1 MLKAK
6 YLVVFFLIFCCM
18 ALFLISCSK
27 SEEKNE
33 AQQKQ
38 NASTGN
44 EVELKEAEPED
55 EGITPELAEL
65 RIFYG
70 LMSDPLD
77 SEILLGDFYDGILEN
92 GLEVPEISKK
102 HMVIFS
108 PYNEKRIEIDF
119 QDLGD
124 NRIIAVGLEIP
135 GQISC
140 DNSMD
145 CLLFFMP
152 LLSRHAGLTEYYN
165 QKFSSTVRFK

>member
-1 MLKAK
+1 MKGK
-6 YLVVFFLIFCCM
+6 YLLLLVVIFCCI

-27 SEEKNE
+27 SDEKTE
-33 AQQKQ
+33 AQQQQ
-38 NASTGN
+38 NEPAGQAG
-44 EVELKEAEPED
+44 EVKEAEPAD
-55 EGITPELAEL
+55 EGISAELAEL

-70 LMSDPLD
+70 LMDDPLD
-77 SEILLGDFYDGILEN
+77 SGVLLGDFYDGIIEN
-92 GLEVPEISKK
+92 GLEVPEISGK

-108 PYNEKRIEIDF
+108 PHNEKRIEIDF

-140 DNSMD
+140 NNSMD

-152 LLSRHAGLTEYYN
+152 LLSMHAGLTEYYN
-165 QKFSSTVRFK
+165 QKSSATIRFR